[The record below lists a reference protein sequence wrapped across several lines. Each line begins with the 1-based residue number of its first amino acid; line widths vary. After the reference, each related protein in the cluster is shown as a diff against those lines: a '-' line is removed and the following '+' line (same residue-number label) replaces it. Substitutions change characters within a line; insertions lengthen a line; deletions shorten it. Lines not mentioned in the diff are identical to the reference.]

1 MNKYEM
7 LTIFNAS
14 LTDEEKENMVKKYS
28 EMMTSDGGKL
38 LTMNKWGVKKLAYP
52 INFKREG
59 YYVLFEF
66 EANAE
71 VPAKI
76 SALMNIDENVLRS
89 LCLKQDVKETK
100 SASWLFFAILSAV
113 FAALVSLFVKIGLK
127 GIPSNLG
134 TLYRTIIVF
143 KIGRAHV

>member
-14 LTDEEKENMVKKYS
+14 LTDEERENLIKKYS
-28 EMMTSDGGKL
+28 DMMTSDGGNL
-38 LTMNKWGVKKLAYP
+38 LTLNKWGVKKLAYP

-66 EANAE
+66 EAKAT

-76 SALMNIDENVLRS
+76 DALMNIDENVYRS
-89 LCLKQDVKETK
+89 LCLKKDEK
-100 SASWLFFAILSAV
+100 
-113 FAALVSLFVKIGLK
+113 
-127 GIPSNLG
+127 
-134 TLYRTIIVF
+134 
-143 KIGRAHV
+143 

>member
-28 EMMTSDGGKL
+28 DMMTSDGGQL

-66 EANAE
+66 EAKAE

-89 LCLKQDVKETK
+89 LCLKQDVK
-100 SASWLFFAILSAV
+100 
-113 FAALVSLFVKIGLK
+113 
-127 GIPSNLG
+127 
-134 TLYRTIIVF
+134 
-143 KIGRAHV
+143 

>member
-7 LTIFNAS
+7 LTIFNAG
-14 LTDEEKENMVKKYS
+14 LTDEEKENMIKKYS
-28 EMMTSDGGKL
+28 DMMTSDGGQL

-52 INFKREG
+52 INFKKEG

-66 EANAE
+66 EAKAE

-89 LCLKQDVKETK
+89 LCLKQDVK
-100 SASWLFFAILSAV
+100 
-113 FAALVSLFVKIGLK
+113 
-127 GIPSNLG
+127 
-134 TLYRTIIVF
+134 
-143 KIGRAHV
+143 

>member
-76 SALMNIDENVLRS
+76 NALMNIDENVMRS
-89 LCLKQDVKETK
+89 LCLKQE
-100 SASWLFFAILSAV
+100 
-113 FAALVSLFVKIGLK
+113 
-127 GIPSNLG
+127 N
-134 TLYRTIIVF
+134 
-143 KIGRAHV
+143 